1 MTNAS
6 ARPILDRAA
15 IERDAA
21 IFIHKQYAALAIL
34 AVLLFASAGTFDWP
48 MGWVQLALQGLVVA
62 VYALLFRRHSPDLL
76 AERSRLQ
83 PGTKAWDRPLVLFAA
98 GLLPLIS
105 WVIAGLD
112 YRFGWSG
119 SIPAWLFWLGVVGWL
134 AGYGLVVWSM
144 WENRFFSATV
154 RIQSE
159 RGHTV
164 MTGGPYRI
172 VRHPGYVGAMLF
184 QLATG
189 FVLGSYWAVLPNI
202 IAAVLYIVRTAR
214 EDATLR
220 AELPGYK
227 EFTQKTR
234 YRLLPGVW

>member
-1 MTNAS
+1 MTNATM
-6 ARPILDRAA
+6 RHGQDRAA
-15 IERDAA
+15 VERDAA
-21 IFIHKQYAALAIL
+21 LFIRKQFVALAIL
-34 AVLLFASAGTFDWP
+34 AILLFASAGTFNWP
-48 MGWVQLALQGLVVA
+48 MGWVQLILQSIVVA
-62 VYALLFRRHSPDLL
+62 VYALFFRRHSPDLL

-83 PGTKAWDRPLVLFAA
+83 PGTKAWDRPLVLFAS
-98 GLLPLIS
+98 GLLPLAS

-112 YRFGWSG
+112 FRFGWSG
-119 SIPAWLFWLGVVGWL
+119 PIPVGLFWLGLVGWL

-189 FVLGSYWAVLPNI
+189 FVLGSYWAVLPNFV
-202 IAAVLYIVRTAR
+202 AAVLYVVRTAR
-214 EDATLR
+214 EDATLQ
-220 AELPGYK
+220 AELPGYQA
-227 EFTQKTR
+227 FTHKTR